1 MAPKSK
7 RGKAK
12 GEKKK
17 KDEKVLPVAID
28 ITVNLPDQSDVVLK
42 GISTDRI
49 IDVRRLLCVN
59 TATCAITNYSLS
71 HEIREGPLK
80 DGADIA
86 TLKPYTLTL
95 VEGEYDEDSAVAHV
109 RRLLDIVACTAS
121 FGPPP
126 PPPPPPSPKEVD
138 VAKEPS
144 NSSSKA
150 AAGRRTGSPPPL
162 PRESAT
168 KDAEAA
174 AVAAKEA
181 AVSAE
186 LEAEMSGACP
196 RLGAFYEFFSLA
208 NLTPPLHFIKRV
220 TQTRQEEQPSDDHLF
235 FLEAKLC
242 NGKFVIVEARRKG
255 FFSFGKQRVLCHNLV
270 DLLRHLSRAFDNAY
284 EDLMKAFLERNKFGN
299 FPYGYRANTWLV
311 PPIAA
316 QSPSTF
322 PPLPAEDGT
331 WGGSGGGW
339 GRDGKSDMLPWADE
353 FLYLTSMPCNTAEE
367 REIRDR
373 RAFLLH
379 SLFVDVAIFRA
390 IAAIRHAMESTDVS
404 TSTKIDEVLHS
415 ETVGN
420 FSITVTRDSSDA
432 SCKLDTKIDGSRAT
446 GMRSKHLAERNL
458 LKGITADENT
468 AAHDVDSL
476 GVVNLRYCGY
486 VAIAKVNNIE
496 KTNVNSSIKPV
507 DITDQPEG
515 GAHALNINSLRVLLN
530 EANSTGEK
538 KISTQSHRQEE
549 LTAARNFAENLLKES
564 LQKLEEEE
572 TDKQSFMR
580 WELGACWVQH
590 LQDQKNADKDKKQSG
605 EKEKKKLVDKTVKET
620 KIEGLGKPLKALK
633 NSKNVVDATD
643 KGSSSWDKSVSD
655 GTSSAESQKVKPSSV
670 ELPQGDC
677 VSSETESL
685 LKDVLSDSA
694 FTRLKDSET
703 GLHMKSPPEL
713 IEMALKY
720 YDEVALPKLVADFG
734 SLELSPVDG
743 RTLTDFMHTRGLQM
757 RSLGRVVKLSEK
769 LSHVQSLCVHEM
781 IVRAFKHIVRSVIA
795 AISDIRQLA
804 LTIAATLNLLLG
816 VPECELS
823 GSSPAMHPLVWRW
836 LVAFLK
842 KRYQFELTEQH
853 YDDLRKYAVL
863 RGLCHKVGIELAPR
877 DFAMDSAFPFYK
889 QDIISLVPVHK
900 QVACS
905 SADGRQLLESSKTA
919 LDKGKL
925 EDAVNYGTKA
935 LAKLIMVC
943 GPYHRM
949 TAGAYSL
956 LAVVLYHTGD
966 FNQATIYQQKA
977 LDINERELGL
987 DHPDTMKSYGDL
999 AVFYYRLQHTELA
1012 LKYVKRALY
1021 LLHLTCGPSHPN
1033 TAATYINVAMM
1044 EEGLG
1049 NVHVALR
1056 YLHKALK
1063 CNQRLLG
1070 PDHIQTAASYHAI
1083 AIALSLMEAYSLS
1096 VQHEQTTLQILRAK
1110 LGPDDLRTQDAA
1122 AWLEYFESKVIEQQ
1136 EAARNGTRKPDASI
1150 ASKGHLSVS
1159 DLLDYINP
1167 NQENKGR
1174 DSESGKR
1181 RYSSI
1186 KVLSHSSENS
1196 NVASPDVSPRD
1207 STIAIMDEEKHM
1219 KDALLDDGANVMDIP
1234 ETEVKESPISIEV
1247 SPPSEQ
1253 LVERGK
1259 VNMNSPEE
1267 VFEDKIVEQDD
1278 GWQPVQR
1285 PKSAGVSGK
1294 QIKYYRP
1301 AIRKVYDPEN
1311 HTPTDAFQYKA
1322 RNSYSNNRYYFLKK
1336 RTVVPAAYTDPQQHM
1351 KVQTSSAR
1359 FGRKIYKA
1367 VTYRIKPGTASTEAQ
1382 DTSRSTEHISGKDEF
1397 KIAYSQVQK
1406 DSVDQKACEP
1416 HGTLVT
1422 STGNPPSYKDVALAR
1437 PGTIAKT
1444 QIQKP
1449 RDDVLQPSLGQ
1460 IIAQEMKDS
1469 LVDAVQVEQRSVSA
1483 KTSKSKEETNIP
1495 EEMQHSEQRKES
1507 QMEHEIDNTCKDTL
1521 PDKLISNMEKT
1532 SSTDP
1537 ADSETEMAVLS
1548 NKGQEP
1554 TSCGNG
1560 GAATEVP
1567 DFTVPN
1573 SVKSDIEFLEEALPT
1588 SIEPITVSAPT
1599 TSMQEGHGDV
1609 GSEKSKP
1616 DLVLSNI
1623 DLREVSNKKLSAA
1636 APPFN
1641 PSPPAILSPLA
1652 VSVGLP
1658 PPGAMPGVGP
1668 WPMNVSMHPGH
1679 SNMVPNGPPLCTSP
1693 HHLYPP
1699 APRSPNLLHPVPFLY
1714 PPYSQPQMV
1723 PSSTFPMNTTIFRP
1737 NHYGWQPYMSP
1748 AASEFVPGT
1757 AWSSSHPVTYTPS
1770 THVADT
1776 ISQSLADTHVLSDA
1790 AVVSIGP
1797 SLDSKMVPVKEETEV
1812 PVVLG
1817 TGNLMGN
1824 KNLGEEQLKGA
1835 VKTEL
1840 NSDMPGDTP
1849 DIGGA
1854 NLQINMKNEDEGS
1867 LRIYVKGKSRRKQTL
1882 RIPISL
1888 LNKTYSSRSFKLDYN
1903 RVVRENDTFR
1913 PSSISF
1919 AEVVSSGN

>member
-28 ITVNLPDQSDVVLK
+28 ITVNLPDQSDVILK

-49 IDVRRLLCVN
+49 IDVRRLLCVH

-71 HEIREGPLK
+71 HETRDGHLK
-80 DGADIA
+80 DGADVV

-95 VEGEYDEDSAVAHV
+95 VEGEYDEDSALVHV

-121 FGPPP
+121 FGSPP
-126 PPPPPPSPKEVD
+126 PPPPPPSPKD
-138 VAKEPS
+138 ADATKEPS
-144 NSSSKA
+144 NSSSKPA
-150 AAGRRTGSPPPL
+150 
-162 PRESAT
+162 
-168 KDAEAA
+168 KDANAA
-174 AVAAKEA
+174 SAKED

-208 NLTPPLHFIKRV
+208 NLSPPLHFIKRV
-220 TQTRQEEQPSDDHLF
+220 TQPRQEEQPSDDHLF

-242 NGKFVIVEARRKG
+242 NGKFFIVEARRKG

-270 DLLRHLSRAFDNAY
+270 DLLRHLSRAFNNAY

-322 PPLPAEDGT
+322 PPLPAEDET
-331 WGGSGGGW
+331 WGGNGGGW
-339 GRDGKSDMLPWADE
+339 GRNGKSDMLPWADE
-353 FLYLTSMPCNTAEE
+353 FMYLTSMPCKTAEE

-379 SLFVDVAIFRA
+379 SLFVDVAMFRT
-390 IAAIRHAMESTDVS
+390 IAAIRHVMESTDAS
-404 TSTKIDEVLHS
+404 TAIKIDEVLHS

-446 GMRSKHLAERNL
+446 GVDSKHLGERNL

-476 GVVNLRYCGY
+476 GIVNIRYCGY
-486 VAIAKVNNIE
+486 VAVAKVNNYE
-496 KTNVNSSIKPV
+496 KTIVASSIKPA
-507 DITDQPEG
+507 DIMDQPEG
-515 GAHALNINSLRVLLN
+515 GAHALNINSLRMLIN
-530 EANSTGEK
+530 EANATGEK
-538 KISTQSHRQEE
+538 KLPTQSHRQEE
-549 LTAARNFAENLLKES
+549 LTAAQTYAENLLKGS
-564 LQKLEEEE
+564 LQNLEEEE

-590 LQDQKNADKDKKQSG
+590 LQDLKKSDKDKKQG
-605 EKEKKKLVDKTVKET
+605 DGKEKKKMVDKAVKET

-633 NSKNVVDATD
+633 HPNNAVDASG
-643 KGSSSWDKSVSD
+643 KGSSSGNKSLTD
-655 GTSSAESQKVKPSSV
+655 ATSSGENQKVNSSSV
-670 ELPQGDC
+670 ESPQGDC
-677 VSSETESL
+677 ITSESEIL
-685 LKDVLSDSA
+685 LKDVLLDSA

-703 GLHMKSPPEL
+703 GLHQKSPSEL
-713 IEMALKY
+713 IEMALKF

-795 AISDIRQLA
+795 ATSDMRQLA
-804 LTIAATLNLLLG
+804 LTIPAVLNLLLG
-816 VPECELS
+816 VPESEFS
-823 GSSPAMHPLVWRW
+823 GSSPAVHPLVWRW

-842 KRYQFELTEQH
+842 KRYQYDLTEQH
-853 YDDLRKYAVL
+853 YVDVRKYAIL

-877 DFAMDSAFPFYK
+877 DFVMDSAFPFYK

-1167 NQENKGR
+1167 NKENRGR

-1186 KVLSHSSENS
+1186 KVLSHSSENL
-1196 NVASPDVSPRD
+1196 NIESPDISPRD
-1207 STIAIMDEEKHM
+1207 SAIAITDEEKRIRGP
-1219 KDALLDDGANVMDIP
+1219 LQDDSAKIMDIP
-1234 ETEVKESPISIEV
+1234 ETEVKESPLSVEA

-1253 LVERGK
+1253 LVERAE
-1259 VNMNSPEE
+1259 VNISSPEE
-1267 VFEDKIVEQDD
+1267 VFDEEQDD

-1285 PKSAGVSGK
+1285 PKTAAVLGK
-1294 QIKYYRP
+1294 QIKHYRP
-1301 AIRKVYDPEN
+1301 AIRRTSDPEN
-1311 HTPTDAFQYKA
+1311 HAPTDASQYKP

-1336 RTVVPAAYTDPQQHM
+1336 KTIVPAAYADPQQHT
-1351 KVQTSSAR
+1351 KVQTSSSR

-1367 VTYRIKPGTASTEAQ
+1367 MTYRIKPGTASSEVQ
-1382 DTSRSTEHISGKDEF
+1382 DTSRLTEQMGGKEESQ
-1397 KIAYSQVQK
+1397 IAYSHVHNRSADLK
-1406 DSVDQKACEP
+1406 GSEP
-1416 HGTLVT
+1416 HGPWVE

-1444 QIQKP
+1444 QIQK
-1449 RDDVLQPSLGQ
+1449 RKDDVLQPSLGQ

-1469 LVDAVQVEQRSVSA
+1469 LVDTVQVDQRSVSSS
-1483 KTSKSKEETNIP
+1483 TNNSKEVNIVP
-1495 EEMQHSEQRKES
+1495 TEMQHSEQREES
-1507 QMEHEIDNTCKDTL
+1507 HREHEIDDTGKDSL
-1521 PDKLISNMEKT
+1521 PDKLTSNTEKP
-1532 SSTDP
+1532 SGGGP
-1537 ADSETEMAVLS
+1537 ADIKTDTTLLS
-1548 NKGQEP
+1548 NNKDQEP
-1554 TSCGNG
+1554 TSSDNF
-1560 GAATEVP
+1560 GAATEFS
-1567 DFTVPN
+1567 DSTVPTEAEN
-1573 SVKSDIEFLEEALPT
+1573 SGKSGIQFLEESLPT
-1588 SIEPITVSAPT
+1588 NSEPITVSAHT
-1599 TSMQEGHGDV
+1599 TSMQGGV
-1609 GSEKSKP
+1609 GGVESKKSKP
-1616 DLVLSNI
+1616 DMLLSNI
-1623 DLREVSNKKLSAA
+1623 DIREMSNKKLSAA

-1658 PPGAMPGVGP
+1658 PPGAVPGVGP

-1699 APRSPNLLHPVPFLY
+1699 APRSPNLLHHVPFLY
-1714 PPYSQPQMV
+1714 PPYSQPQMA

-1748 AASEFVPGT
+1748 AASEFVPGP
-1757 AWSSSHPVTYTPS
+1757 AWSNNHPVAYTPS
-1770 THVADT
+1770 PHVADT

-1797 SLDSKMVPVKEETEV
+1797 LLDSNMVAVREEVEV
-1812 PVVLG
+1812 PVEVCS
-1817 TGNLMGN
+1817 GNLISN
-1824 KNLGEEQLKGA
+1824 KFLGEEHDKELKDA
-1835 VKTEL
+1835 VNAAL
-1840 NSDMPGDTP
+1840 NPDKPGDSIF
-1849 DIGGA
+1849 DIGGTK
-1854 NLQINMKNEDEGS
+1854 LGGSMKNEDEGS
-1867 LRIYVKGKSRRKQTL
+1867 FRIFVKGKGRRKQTL

-1888 LNKTYSSRSFKLDYN
+1888 LNKTYSSRSFKLDFN
-1903 RVVRENDTFR
+1903 RVVRENDIFM
-1913 PSSISF
+1913 PSGVSF